1 MLRLLDAPVCDR
13 HAPIKVAQS
22 WLPFKNR
29 PCFPSLFS
37 LPSLFSSLPSLCV
50 CSLISVRRSFF
61 IFNLH
66 FSRAGTRQGI
76 QILFIRPSLFLSNTP
91 VYSISNS
98 PAIITKTEEKKDKII
113 KMKYSTT
120 LALGVAHLALGKSVQ
135 KVAPREP
142 QVGGRVSVNGVAASQ
157 VEIAELQRLF
167 GFGAGNGVNIN
178 VLWVNVG
185 GGAATTVLNQPQTVT
200 VTQTVAGAAGTVA
213 AGVPPVAG
221 APGEVAA
228 TPTDV
233 AAANPVV
240 GATGATH
247 SVTVGGPQGLA
258 FNPPQLVAAPG
269 DSVVFTFLSQN
280 HTVTQS
286 AFETPCD
293 PLAGGMDS
301 GFQSNPNNT
310 VNPPPQVAMQVM
322 VNTPLWFYCRQ
333 NNHCGKGMTF
343 SINPT
348 ADKTHAMFQA
358 LAIQQ
363 RGNGGGSAITGGQAA
378 APPAGAPPAA
388 APPAGSPPA
397 AVAPGAN
404 LPAGVVTG
412 AGTVAAD
419 GTCVCAVSCQF
430 DNSQFPVAAQGAG
443 AFGGV
448 GGSVPMAIP
457 AARRF

>member
-1 MLRLLDAPVCDR
+1 
-13 HAPIKVAQS
+13 
-22 WLPFKNR
+22 
-29 PCFPSLFS
+29 
-37 LPSLFSSLPSLCV
+37 
-50 CSLISVRRSFF
+50 
-61 IFNLH
+61 
-66 FSRAGTRQGI
+66 
-76 QILFIRPSLFLSNTP
+76 
-91 VYSISNS
+91 
-98 PAIITKTEEKKDKII
+98 
-113 KMKYSTT
+113 MKYSAA
-120 LALGVAHLALGKSVQ
+120 LALGVAHMAFGKSVH

-142 QVGGRVSVNGVAASQ
+142 NSGSVSVNGVAASQ
-157 VEIAELQRLF
+157 VDLAELQRLF
-167 GFGAGNGVNIN
+167 GFGTGNGVSIN

-185 GGAATTVLNQPQTVT
+185 GGAATTVLNQAQTVT
-200 VTQTVAGAAGTVA
+200 VTQTVAGAAETI
-213 AGVPPVAG
+213 AGLPPVAG

-258 FNPPQLVAAPG
+258 FNPPQLVAAAG

-286 AFETPCD
+286 AFDTPCD

-322 VNTPLWFYCRQ
+322 VGTPLWFYCRQ

-348 ADKTHAMFQA
+348 AEKTHAMFQA

-397 AVAPGAN
+397 AVAPGAPVAGV
-404 LPAGVVTG
+404 PAGIAVG
-412 AGTVAAD
+412 AGTAMPD
-419 GTCVCAVSCQF
+419 GSCSCVVSCQF
-430 DNSQFPVAAQGAG
+430 DSSQFPAAAQGAG

-448 GGSVPMAIP
+448 GGAVPMVMP

>member
-1 MLRLLDAPVCDR
+1 
-13 HAPIKVAQS
+13 
-22 WLPFKNR
+22 
-29 PCFPSLFS
+29 
-37 LPSLFSSLPSLCV
+37 
-50 CSLISVRRSFF
+50 
-61 IFNLH
+61 
-66 FSRAGTRQGI
+66 
-76 QILFIRPSLFLSNTP
+76 
-91 VYSISNS
+91 
-98 PAIITKTEEKKDKII
+98 
-113 KMKYSTT
+113 MKYSAA
-120 LALGVAHLALGKSVQ
+120 LALGVAHLAFGKSVQ

-142 QVGGRVSVNGVAASQ
+142 NGRVSVNGQLASQ
-157 VEIAELQRLF
+157 IEIAELQRLF
-167 GFGAGNGVNIN
+167 GFGVGTGFDIN

-185 GGAATTVLNQPQTVT
+185 GGAATTVINQAQTVT
-200 VTQTVAGAAGTVA
+200 VTQTVVGGAAETL
-213 AGVPPVAG
+213 AGLPPVGAPPVGAPPVAG
-221 APGEVAA
+221 VPGEVAA

-233 AAANPVV
+233 AVANPVV

-258 FNPPQLVAAPG
+258 FNPPQLVATPG
-269 DSVVFTFLSQN
+269 DTVIFTFLSQN
-280 HTVTQS
+280 HTATQS

-322 VNTPLWFYCRQ
+322 VSTPLWFYCRQ

-348 ADKTHAMFQA
+348 ADKTHAMFQS

-363 RGNGGGSAITGGQAA
+363 RGNGGGSAITGGQPAA
-378 APPAGAPPAA
+378 APPGAPPAA

-397 AVAPGAN
+397 AVAPGAPGAPAGQ

-419 GTCVCAVSCQF
+419 GTCICAVSCQF

-448 GGSVPMAIP
+448 GGAVPMVMP
-457 AARRF
+457 AARRL

>member
-1 MLRLLDAPVCDR
+1 
-13 HAPIKVAQS
+13 
-22 WLPFKNR
+22 
-29 PCFPSLFS
+29 
-37 LPSLFSSLPSLCV
+37 
-50 CSLISVRRSFF
+50 
-61 IFNLH
+61 
-66 FSRAGTRQGI
+66 
-76 QILFIRPSLFLSNTP
+76 
-91 VYSISNS
+91 
-98 PAIITKTEEKKDKII
+98 
-113 KMKYSTT
+113 MKYSAA
-120 LALGVAHLALGKSVQ
+120 LALGVAHLACGKSVQ

-142 QVGGRVSVNGVAASQ
+142 NGRVTVNGQLASQ
-157 VEIAELQRLF
+157 IELAELQSLF
-167 GFGAGNGVNIN
+167 GFGVGAGFDIN

-185 GGAATTVLNQPQTVT
+185 GGAATTVINQAQTVT
-200 VTQTVAGAAGTVA
+200 VTQTVVGAAETL
-213 AGVPPVAG
+213 AGLPPVGAPPVAG

-233 AAANPVV
+233 AQANPVV

-258 FNPPQLVAAPG
+258 FNPPQLAATPG
-269 DSVVFTFLSQN
+269 DTVIFTFLSQN
-280 HTVTQS
+280 HTATQS

-322 VNTPLWFYCRQ
+322 VGTPLWFYCRQ

-348 ADKTHAMFQA
+348 AEKTHAMFQA

-363 RGNGGGSAITGGQAA
+363 RGNGGGSAITGGQPAA
-378 APPAGAPPAA
+378 APGAPPAA

-397 AVAPGAN
+397 AVAPGAPVAS

-412 AGTVAAD
+412 AGTIAAD
-419 GTCVCAVSCQF
+419 GACICAVSCQF

-448 GGSVPMAIP
+448 GGAVPMVMP
-457 AARRF
+457 VARRL